1 MCGSSR
7 LFLIPGLQHLLSTNV
22 FCAHVWPFGY
32 LHLSAPVRMAL
43 CLLMSVSQ
51 LLGHRGNQPLW
62 PWKCFSTAEHLPL
75 LPVSWCTWLPAL
87 GSHQPS
93 DFQRMPALDSWL
105 GFLEGHDGRSE
116 LAPSKRDGT
125 AAPLAMGSLQ
135 TPGTVSS
142 GSFAAGGWD
151 IADTSL

>member
-1 MCGSSR
+1 
-7 LFLIPGLQHLLSTNV
+7 
-22 FCAHVWPFGY
+22 
-32 LHLSAPVRMAL
+32 MAS
-43 CLLMSVSQ
+43 CLLMSVAQ

-62 PWKCFSTAEHLPL
+62 PCKCFSTAEHLPL
-75 LPVSWCTWLPAL
+75 LPVPWCTWLLAL

-105 GFLEGHDGRSE
+105 GFLVGQDGRSE

-125 AAPLAMGSLQ
+125 TAPLATGSLQ

-142 GSFAAGGWD
+142 GSFAAGGWGT
-151 IADTSL
+151 ADTQPINPALFSRAESWIKSQSLFSFLRSTYARYGTS